1 MAKSRNPRR
10 RRAPRR
16 KSNAPSKSFVKKVK
30 KIIHGQAETKQA
42 FHVCTST
49 SFNSGIDAGGDAIRV
64 LPHINQ
70 GTADNARI
78 GDQIRAQSL
87 SIKGAIVYNPSVGQY
102 GTYANARLGV
112 RVMVIQPRMFSD
124 ITSVLGTTSSWMP
137 NLLRKGGTNTAFTG
151 VLNDLWAPI
160 NSDYFIKYYD
170 KVFYLNAPYLTTAV
184 GSTEMQGATKI
195 FKHNFK
201 LRNKLLKFDGNI
213 GGGLTPTNYAPTFV
227 VGYVHMDGS
236 SPDVATTAIQVTWD
250 AIFNYEDA

>member
-1 MAKSRNPRR
+1 MAKLRNPRR

-16 KSNAPSKSFVKKVK
+16 KSSAPSKAFVKKVK

-42 FHVCTST
+42 FHVLTPL

-70 GTADNARI
+70 GISDNARI

-87 SIKGAIVYNPSVGQY
+87 MLKGAIVYNPSVGQY

-112 RVMVIQPRMFSD
+112 RVMVIQPRMFAD
-124 ITSVLGTTSSWMP
+124 ITSVLGTTASWMP

-170 KVFYLNAPYLTTAV
+170 KVFYMTAPYQQTAI

-201 LRNKLLKFDGNI
+201 LRNKLLKFDANI

-236 SPDVATTAIQVTWD
+236 APDVATTAIQVTWD
-250 AIFNYEDA
+250 AIFKYEDA